1 MTAIIMMKTME
12 IKKKRDTE
20 ELDDDVEEHSQR
32 SEELQNVNEQ
42 IRFFEPSFNNTWK

>member
-20 ELDDDVEEHSQR
+20 KLYDDDEEHSQR

-42 IRFFEPSFNNTWK
+42 IGIFL

>member
-1 MTAIIMMKTME
+1 MTANIMMKTME

-20 ELDDDVEEHSQR
+20 ELDDDDEEHSQR

-42 IRFFEPSFNNTWK
+42 IGIFW

>member
-20 ELDDDVEEHSQR
+20 ELDDDDEEHSQR
-32 SEELQNVNEQ
+32 SEELQNVNER
-42 IRFFEPSFNNTWK
+42 IGIFL